1 MTSGRL
7 SRWRAALL
15 LGLVVAAT
23 LACAAGCTPSV
34 PRVVDGDPPSQPTT
48 PAPTPEPVW
57 PPTVTLE
64 PASTGFEQPVLAVGA
79 GDGSNRL
86 FVVELTGRI
95 RVIKGSAVLP
105 EPFLDLSDLIS
116 TGGER
121 GLFSV
126 AFPPDYATSGRFYV
140 DYTNAA
146 GNSVIARYRV
156 SDDPN
161 RADPASAEVL
171 LTVEQP
177 YANHNGGQ
185 LAFGPDGFLYIGFG
199 DGGSGGDPQDNAQ
212 NPASLLGK
220 MLRIDVSRPGAYG
233 IPLDN
238 PFVGDTTYR
247 AEVWSLGLRNP
258 WRFSF
263 DRSTGELYIA
273 DVGQNA
279 WEEIDVEP
287 AGAGGRNYGWN
298 RFEGTHPYPPDT
310 KRDVEGFTMP
320 VIEYDR
326 SAGQSVTGGF
336 VYRGTQSPTLTG
348 VYVYADYS
356 SGRLWALR
364 RAGTGWETALV
375 AETGRNVAGF
385 GQDDAGEVYMLDV
398 ERGDVLRIAAE

>member
-1 MTSGRL
+1 
-7 SRWRAALL
+7 
-15 LGLVVAAT
+15 LGSVAPGWHAT
-23 LACAAGCTPSV
+23 LLIGAAAVIVLAAGCTPSE
-34 PRVVDGDPPSQPTT
+34 PRVVVEGPAGQPTT
-48 PAPTPEPVW
+48 PTSAPEPVW
-57 PPTVTLE
+57 PPTIALE
-64 PASTGFEQPVLAVGA
+64 PAYAGFEQPVLAVGA
-79 GDGSNRL
+79 GDGTERL

-95 RVIKGSAVLP
+95 RLIRGGVVQP
-105 EPFLDLSDLIS
+105 EPFLDLSGLVS

-126 AFPPDYATSGRFYV
+126 AFPPDYAQSGVFYV
-140 DYTNAA
+140 DYTNTA
-146 GNSVIARYRV
+146 GDSVVARYQV
-156 SDDPN
+156 SDDPD
-161 RADPASAEVL
+161 RADPASAEAL

-185 LAFGPDGFLYIGFG
+185 LAFGSDGFLYVGFG
-199 DGGSGGDPQDNAQ
+199 DGGSGGDPQGNAQ

-238 PFVGDTTYR
+238 PYLGQTAYR
-247 AEVWSLGLRNP
+247 AEIWSLGLRNP

-279 WEEIDVEP
+279 WEEVDVEP
-287 AGAGGRNYGWN
+287 AGSGGRNYGWN
-298 RFEGTHPYPPDT
+298 RFEGTHPYPPDA
-310 KRDVEGFTMP
+310 KRDAGGFTMP
-320 VIEYDR
+320 VVEYDR

-336 VYRGTQSPTLTG
+336 VYRGKQSPGLTG
-348 VYVYADYS
+348 VYFYADYS

-375 AETGRNVAGF
+375 AETGRAIAGF
-385 GQDDAGEVYMLDV
+385 GQDDAGEIYVLDV
-398 ERGDVLRIAAE
+398 ERGDVLRIVAE

>member
-1 MTSGRL
+1 MARQRPL
-7 SRWRAALL
+7 EWRAELMFGLL
-15 LGLVVAAT
+15 LAVTVAGV
-23 LACAAGCTPSV
+23 AGCTPSV
-34 PRVVDGDPPSQPTT
+34 PRVVNGEPPSQPTT
-48 PAPTPEPVW
+48 PAPAPEPVW
-57 PPTVTLE
+57 PPTVTLQ
-64 PASTGFEQPVLAVGA
+64 PAYAGFEQPVLAVGA
-79 GDGSNRL
+79 GDGTERL

-95 RVIKGSAVLP
+95 RVIRGGGVQP
-105 EPFLDLSDLIS
+105 EPFLDLSGLVS

-126 AFPPDYATSGRFYV
+126 AFPPDYPASGVFYV
-140 DYTNAA
+140 DYTNVA
-146 GNSVIARYRV
+146 GDSVIARYRV
-156 SDDPN
+156 SANPDQ
-161 RADPASAEVL
+161 ADPASAEVL

-199 DGGSGGDPQDNAQ
+199 DGGSGGDPHGNAQ

-238 PFVGDTTYR
+238 PFVGETTHR
-247 AEVWSLGLRNP
+247 AEIWALGLRNP

-263 DRSTGELYIA
+263 DRSTGKLYIA

-287 AGAGGRNYGWN
+287 AGSGGRNYGWN
-298 RFEGTHPYPPDT
+298 RFEGTHPYPPDA
-310 KRDVEGFTMP
+310 KRDAEGFTMP
-320 VIEYDR
+320 VVEYDH

-336 VYRGTQSPTLTG
+336 AYRGTRFPALAG
-348 VYVYADYS
+348 VYFYTDYS

-364 RAGTGWETALV
+364 RSGTGWETALV
-375 AETGRNVAGF
+375 AETGRNIAGF
-385 GQDDAGEVYMLDV
+385 GQDDAGEVYVLDIQKG
-398 ERGDVLRIAAE
+398 EALRIVVE